1 MSRKRVGSI
10 KGGWSSITAGSTWF
24 FGCAATCCVLN
35 EGKKNVCLGKRAAN
49 KGESDSFGKL
59 QHISI
64 LCVWSVLVLALL
76 SCHSHQ
82 NNYDYHWHNYISF
95 LSFHI
100 IIIIIAGN
108 SKPDLQGTKPQ
119 VKKTVPWVLPKRWKT
134 SGFSEG
140 AQGSL
145 HKHEY
150 IIYSLLQGF
159 GNPQPTPRKIQETE
173 ICSKEKLCGDT

>member
-1 MSRKRVGSI
+1 MVKVILLGNYIILLVYYVYGHYWYCHYCHVILTRIIVIIIGIIIYIYIILIISYNHYHYSWKFKTRFVGNQ
-10 KGGWSSITAGSTWF
+10 TAG
-24 FGCAATCCVLN
+24 
-35 EGKKNVCLGKRAAN
+35 
-49 KGESDSFGKL
+49 
-59 QHISI
+59 Q
-64 LCVWSVLVLALL
+64 
-76 SCHSHQ
+76 
-82 NNYDYHWHNYISF
+82 
-95 LSFHI
+95 
-100 IIIIIAGN
+100 
-108 SKPDLQGTKPQ
+108 
-119 VKKTVPWVLPKRWKT
+119 KTVPWVLPKRWKT